1 MADEI
6 KKIITV
12 DVSGAVSSLE
22 EMREETEAAGYGFK
36 SLGEAKKYIDSLKA
50 SLIDMDETS
59 TDYAETVEEIDKVH
73 SKMTAAM
80 KATSSTIKD
89 AEGSYNALSKQ
100 MSELKKSW
108 KATADEAERDA
119 IGKQIVEINDK
130 LKEFDSSIGN
140 YQRNVGNYASA
151 FTSGFKDMAEG
162 LDNLVP
168 GIKKSNKAFG
178 ELGGAMKAFAANP
191 IGAVIALIVTAFF
204 ALKKAIESNKQ
215 ATESIKKAM
224 KAFEPV
230 LNIVSNAIGFLA
242 DKIALVVEWLGTK
255 LTGAIE
261 WVVNKGLNKLVNGV
275 INAINFISKPWRTF
289 YSWIIGSI
297 EAIVK
302 AAAKVGEI
310 TGLFNINGAV
320 EALDKARVAVRD
332 FEIANVDLG
341 LSFEKLS
348 AKQEEETET
357 TKKGTG
363 AKKEATDAVKDHI
376 KALEMEKN
384 VISERIKAAKKD
396 SDEYFALLKELENKE
411 WEIQEAR
418 LKDEGYTDEQIEVY
432 RKNHLA
438 RLAAIGPAASA
449 GGDNKEVEKILE
461 RTELALLSS
470 TERELAILKKKY
482 EEEKKLLE
490 DNGKDT
496 VNLTK
501 EYQAKVA
508 EVKSKA
514 GEGKIKDIDSETA
527 LEAFIA
533 DKTIKIES
541 EKQQRLLEIERERLN
556 GERAIYEELFNL
568 DDISAEKKEEYKN
581 KLAEIDAQIIE
592 NDEKQHQAKIDHI
605 AQEMQTYSAAA
616 QGLADLMN
624 TVADMMQDNIKQRLE
639 SGKINEEQAKKEFEN
654 TKKMQI
660 AGAIING
667 LAGVAMAV
675 STAMQLGPIV
685 GPIMGA
691 INSALVIATTAAQIA
706 KIKQTQFGG
715 GSSASVSSA
724 VATPSA
730 SAASYTPQYSTNVT
744 GQSETTDLANAVKE
758 GQSDMRVYVVES
770 DINEAGK
777 KAEVRESEA
786 TF

>member
-1 MADEI
+1 MSDVIE
-6 KKIITV
+6 KIIRV

-108 KATADEAERDA
+108 KATADEAERDS

-130 LKEFDSSIGN
+130 LKEFDASIGN

-151 FTSGFKDMAEG
+151 FTEGFKDMAEG
-162 LDNLVP
+162 LDVMVP
-168 GIKKSNKAFG
+168 GMKKAHKGF
-178 ELGGAMKAFAANP
+178 EDLGKGMKAIIANP
-191 IGAVIALIVTAFF
+191 IGAVIAALVTVFF
-204 ALKKAIESNKQ
+204 ALKKALDSNKQ
-215 ATESIKKAM
+215 ATEAIQKAM

-230 LNIVSNAIGFLA
+230 LNLVSNAVGWLGE
-242 DKIALVVEWLGTK
+242 KIAVVVEWLGTK
-255 LTGAIE
+255 LTGAIA
-261 WVVNKGLNKLVNGV
+261 WVVNKGLNGLVNGV
-275 INAINFISKPWRTF
+275 INAINFMSKPIRTF
-289 YSWIIGSI
+289 VSWVIGAI
-297 EAIVK
+297 ESVVK
-302 AAAKVGEI
+302 GAAKLASFVGI
-310 TGLFNINGAV
+310 DLSGAV
-320 EALDKARVAVRD
+320 EALDNAKNAVKN
-332 FEIANVDLG
+332 FEIANVNLG
-341 LSFEKLS
+341 ISFEKLS
-348 AKQEEETET
+348 AKQEEAEET
-357 TKKGTG
+357 TNKTTKAT
-363 AKKEATDAVKDHI
+363 KDATDAVKEHI
-376 KALEMEKN
+376 KELEKEKN

-418 LKDEGYTDEQIEVY
+418 LKDEGYTDEQIEIY
-432 RKNHLA
+432 RKNHIA
-438 RLAAIGPAASA
+438 RLAAIGPAAPA

-461 RTELALLSS
+461 RTELAMLSS
-470 TERELAILKKKY
+470 SERELAILKKKY

-490 DNGKDT
+490 ENGKDT

-508 EVKSKA
+508 EVKSKE

-541 EKQQRLLEIERERLN
+541 EKQQRLLEIERERLD

-660 AGAIING
+660 AAAVING

-675 STAMQLGPIV
+675 STAMQLGPIA
-685 GPIMGA
+685 GPIMAA

-730 SAASYTPQYSTNVT
+730 SASAYTPQYSTNVT

-758 GQSDMRVYVVES
+758 GQSDVRVYVVES